1 MILRPRAQPPAL
13 APVTNKF
20 KANTKRRTTIAK
32 KNSRKPRSKRVKP
45 APIKQTS
52 RSERVERRAMA
63 KESALEAK
71 RAFEH
76 EAMRLEADRV
86 EAVRVEADRVEAE
99 RVEAEWF
106 EAARVE
112 AERVEAARVEAER
125 VEAARVE
132 AARVEAAR
140 VEAERAKAE
149 RAKAE
154 RVEAARVEAERA
166 KAERLAKHAVSL
178 NVNKRAHGGA
188 ASESSVTISPSVS
201 DSTMFKQLV
210 RAETISFLSRQ
221 PMAYKTSI
229 ILEVNMTKEGATHE
243 KSVTRTIGDSQIE
256 LLSRMRSA
264 DGEGNLF
271 LQSFH
276 SGSLRKNS
284 WTHIDKSSLIADKYD
299 EMWAAIEAAI
309 DVFLERGSGWVLED
323 CVRLRILCHK
333 VIAFAQ
339 LGSSYLALPSALKS
353 KHACVNVQNTDND
366 CFAYA
371 VLSALLCDDP
381 RVRASN
387 TRATVYR
394 QHMNALVFERSGDKI
409 KMPFDVK
416 DAPKFEAWNSQPISI
431 LGVDIS
437 DMTQG
442 MQYYRDRLDIEYM
455 SQLPSAKPVIWLIRI
470 YNEDNSHYVWLK
482 KPKALLRMSSAVNPC
497 TRCLRSFK
505 RVSTLTKHTE
515 EKKCLNASTTLKL
528 LPMEGEH
535 YTCFTMKK
543 PPIPFR
549 VYMDGE
555 SMLPKSDVQRGTG
568 TLVDSEHVYTH
579 IGLLFVS
586 DYPDHIRN
594 EYKTFTGS
602 TCVVDALQWCDAKA
616 GECCT
621 ILGREEP
628 LRMTA
633 TDEMNFR
640 DAMQCHICSGI
651 LGDDRVRD
659 HDHVNGKYRGAAH
672 NACNIKYTFKKA
684 KRTKKRGTEVSD
696 GKKGVRITF
705 RLPVIAHNMK
715 GYDSHF
721 ILQFAGATKLKMG
734 NPIAQTLDKYMTFS
748 IGRCKFL
755 DSMQFLNSSL
765 EKLADN
771 LRTGGE
777 AKFKHFNEGFQGSS
791 DELLSDMRRKGVF
804 PYEWYDSADKLRLQL
819 PPREAFTSKLC
830 DEECTTEDYERAQR
844 VYRAAKC
851 SDFGDYLQQY
861 LKVDVLLLADVFESF
876 RATWYADHMLDPLNY
891 ITLPGLSWDSMLKK
905 LKVDSVLLRL
915 KADSGTADDIE
926 AYRAFPD
933 AIECFRVGQ
942 LEMLEFI
949 AGSKTEP
956 SMIRGGVSS
965 IMHRFAEANNPYLGT
980 PEQFNAYKADHAR
993 GAVCAELNEAC
1004 DNAALCVQS

>member
-20 KANTKRRTTIAK
+20 KGSTKRRKTTAK
-32 KNSRKPRSKRVKP
+32 KNSRKPKRVKP

-71 RAFEH
+71 RVSEH
-76 EAMRLEADRV
+76 EAVRLEADRV
-86 EAVRVEADRVEAE
+86 EAARAEAARA
-99 RVEAEWF
+99 
-106 EAARVE
+106 EAARV
-112 AERVEAARVEAER
+112 
-125 VEAARVE
+125 
-132 AARVEAAR
+132 
-140 VEAERAKAE
+140 RAG
-149 RAKAE
+149 
-154 RVEAARVEAERA
+154 
-166 KAERLAKHAVSL
+166 RLAEHTVSL
-178 NVNKRAHGGA
+178 KVNKRAHDGA
-188 ASESSVTISPSVS
+188 ASESSVTISPSVN
-201 DSTMFKQLV
+201 DSTMFKQLA
-210 RAETISFLSRQ
+210 RAETISFLGRQ
-221 PMAYKTSI
+221 PMAFKTSI

-243 KSVTRTIGDSQIE
+243 KSVTKTNGDSQIE

-276 SGSLRKNS
+276 SGSLRRNS
-284 WTHIDKSSLIADKYD
+284 WAHIDKSTLIADKYD

-339 LGSSYLALPSALKS
+339 LGSSYLALPSAVKN

-371 VLSALLCDDP
+371 VLSAQLCDDP

-394 QHMNALVFERSGDKI
+394 QHMNALVFEKSGDKI

-437 DMTQG
+437 DVTQG

-455 SQLPSAKPVIWLIRI
+455 SQLPSAKPLIWLIRI

-482 KPKALLRMSSAVNPC
+482 KPKALLRLSSAVNPC

-505 RVSTLTKHTE
+505 RVGTLTKHKS
-515 EKKCLNASTTLKL
+515 EKKCLDASTTLKL

-535 YTCFTMKK
+535 YACFSKKK

-568 TLVDSEHVYTH
+568 TMVDNEHVYTH

-586 DYPDHIRN
+586 DYPEHIRN
-594 EYKTFTGS
+594 EYKTFTGP
-602 TCVVDALQWCDAKA
+602 TCVIDALQWCDAKA
-616 GECCT
+616 GACCT

-633 TDEMNFR
+633 ADEMNFR

-651 LGDDRVRD
+651 LGNDRVRD
-659 HDHVNGKYRGAAH
+659 HDHVNGVYRGAAH

-684 KRTKKRGTEVSD
+684 KKSKKTEVSD
-696 GKKGVRITF
+696 GKKSVRIAF

-721 ILQFAGATKLKMG
+721 IMQFAGASKLKMG

-755 DSMQFLNSSL
+755 DSMQC
-765 EKLADN
+765 
-771 LRTGGE
+771 
-777 AKFKHFNEGFQGSS
+777 
-791 DELLSDMRRKGVF
+791 RR
-804 PYEWYDSADKLRLQL
+804 
-819 PPREAFTSKLC
+819 
-830 DEECTTEDYERAQR
+830 
-844 VYRAAKC
+844 
-851 SDFGDYLQQY
+851 
-861 LKVDVLLLADVFESF
+861 
-876 RATWYADHMLDPLNY
+876 
-891 ITLPGLSWDSMLKK
+891 
-905 LKVDSVLLRL
+905 
-915 KADSGTADDIE
+915 
-926 AYRAFPD
+926 
-933 AIECFRVGQ
+933 
-942 LEMLEFI
+942 
-949 AGSKTEP
+949 
-956 SMIRGGVSS
+956 
-965 IMHRFAEANNPYLGT
+965 
-980 PEQFNAYKADHAR
+980 
-993 GAVCAELNEAC
+993 
-1004 DNAALCVQS
+1004 